1 MRAALWLMALFAIAV
16 AAALFA
22 GNNPGS
28 VTLYWPP
35 YRVDLSLNFV
45 LLVLIGG
52 FLTLHYALRAL
63 SALWNIPQQARQWRL
78 LQKERAMQAA
88 LLESL
93 SHLVSGRFVRARKS
107 AEHLVALEESV
118 TKSGEHLSYAG
129 RLRAMAHLVAAES
142 AHAVQD
148 RTLRD
153 QHFQQAL
160 GHAQH
165 RDGQDVRDG
174 VHLRAARWAFDD
186 RDAPAAMDWLDRLP
200 QGAARRTLAMRLR
213 FKAARLAGKSRMAL
227 ETVRLLT
234 KRRAFSDAAGRSIAR
249 GLALEMLRNAH
260 DPVQIQRVWGVLDKA
275 EQQLPEVAMEAGNRL
290 LVMGGVA
297 AQCREWL
304 LPVWDA
310 MVNHPQ
316 GQESLP
322 LSLRVQ
328 LVRVLERSF
337 GSAGDAPDAQW
348 LSRIEQAQMGN
359 PRDPVLQYLAGVVCM
374 RLSLWGKAQQL
385 LKQSLSL
392 LQDAELRRDAWSA
405 LAEMAEQ
412 RQDAKAATEAYR
424 AALQETVKH

>member
-1 MRAALWLMALFAIAV
+1 
-16 AAALFA
+16 
-22 GNNPGS
+22 
-28 VTLYWPP
+28 
-35 YRVDLSLNFV
+35 
-45 LLVLIGG
+45 
-52 FLTLHYALRAL
+52 
-63 SALWNIPQQARQWRL
+63 
-78 LQKERAMQAA
+78 MQAA

-107 AEHLVALEESV
+107 AEHLVTLEESV
-118 TKSGEHLSYAG
+118 TRSGEHLSYAG
-129 RLRAMAHLVAAES
+129 KLRAMAHLVAAES

-148 RTLRD
+148 RVLRD
-153 QHFQQAL
+153 QHFQQSL
-160 GHAQH
+160 SHAQL

-174 VHLRAARWAFDD
+174 VYLRAARWAFDD

-213 FKAARLAGKSRMAL
+213 FKAARLAGKSRTAL

-234 KRRAFSDAAGRSIAR
+234 KHRAFSDVAGRSIVR

-260 DPVQIQRVWGVLDKA
+260 DPVQIQRVWGVLERS
-275 EQQLPEVAMEAGNRL
+275 EQQLPEVAMEAANRL
-290 LVMGGVA
+290 LAMGGVA

-304 LPVWDA
+304 LPVWEA
-310 MVNHPQ
+310 MAKHPQ

-322 LSLRVQ
+322 LPQRVQ

-337 GSAGDAPDAQW
+337 GSSGDAPDALW
-348 LSRIEQAQMGN
+348 LSRIEQAQMNN

-392 LQDAELRRDAWSA
+392 LQDSELRRDAWSA

-424 AALQETVKH
+424 AALQETVKP

>member
-35 YRVDLSLNFV
+35 YRVDLSLNLV

-78 LQKERAMQAA
+78 LQKERAIQAA

-129 RLRAMAHLVAAES
+129 KLRAMAHLVAAES

-153 QHFQQAL
+153 QHFQQSL
-160 GHAQH
+160 SHAQH

-186 RDAPAAMDWLDRLP
+186 RDASSAMEWLDLLP

-213 FKAARLAGKSRMAL
+213 FKAARLAGKSRIAL

-234 KRRAFSDAAGRSIAR
+234 KHRAFSDVAGRSIAR

-260 DPVQIQRVWGVLDKA
+260 DPVQVQRVWGVLDKA
-275 EQQLPEVAMEAGNRL
+275 EQQLPEVAMAAAQRL
-290 LVMGGVA
+290 VVLGGVA

-310 MVNHPQ
+310 MVRDQQTLTLPQ
-316 GQESLP
+316 
-322 LSLRVQ
+322 RVQ
-328 LVRVLERSF
+328 LVRALERSF

-348 LSRIEQAQMGN
+348 LGRIEQAQMAN

-374 RLSLWGKAQQL
+374 RLALWGKAQQL

-392 LQDAELRRDAWSA
+392 LQDPELRRDAWSA
-405 LAEMAEQ
+405 LAELAEQ
-412 RQDAKAATEAYR
+412 RQDPKAATEAYR
-424 AALQETVKH
+424 AALKETSRH

>member
-35 YRVDLSLNFV
+35 YRVDLSLNLV
-45 LLVLIGG
+45 LLVLICG
-52 FLTLHYALRAL
+52 FLILHYALRAL

-78 LQKERAMQAA
+78 LQKERAIQAA
-88 LLESL
+88 LLEAL

-118 TKSGEHLSYAG
+118 TRSGEHLSYAG
-129 RLRAMAHLVAAES
+129 KLRAMAHLVAAES

-148 RTLRD
+148 RTLRE
-153 QHFQQAL
+153 QHFQQSL
-160 GHAQH
+160 SHAQH

-174 VHLRAARWAFDD
+174 VHMRAARWAFDD
-186 RDAPAAMDWLDRLP
+186 RDASSAMEWLDMLP

-234 KRRAFSDAAGRSIAR
+234 KHRAFSDVAGRSIAR
-249 GLALEMLRNAH
+249 GLALEMLRSAH
-260 DPVQIQRVWGVLDKA
+260 DPVQVQRVWGVLDKA
-275 EQQLPEVAMEAGNRL
+275 EQQLPEVAMAAAQRL
-290 LVMGGVA
+290 LTLGGVA

-310 MVNHPQ
+310 MVRDQQTLTLPQ
-316 GQESLP
+316 
-322 LSLRVQ
+322 RVQ
-328 LVRVLERSF
+328 LVRALERSF

-348 LSRIEQAQMGN
+348 LGRIEQAQMNN

-374 RLSLWGKAQQL
+374 RLALWGKAQQL
-385 LKQSLSL
+385 LRQSLSL
-392 LQDAELRRDAWSA
+392 LQDPELRRDAWSA

-412 RQDAKAATEAYR
+412 RQDTKAATEAYR
-424 AALQETVKH
+424 AALKETAGH